1 MQPTTLKIGRRINGV
16 AGQYAYDVTVTYSGE
31 PSQETTFVSSVY
43 GGGVY
48 LILPNSFGQVRID
61 RAVVERCGGK
71 LSPQFIRNFYAD

>member
-1 MQPTTLKIGRRINGV
+1 MSTPTIKIGRRINGV
-16 AGQYAYDVTVTYSGE
+16 AGQYAYDVTVTESGN
-31 PSQETTFVSSVY
+31 PPYRTAFYGNVY

-48 LILPNSFGQVRID
+48 VHLDYGWVLID